1 MNSKSNQVELLAPA
15 GTPEK
20 LEIAV
25 HYGADAVYLAGRD
38 FSLRN
43 FSANFSLADMQA
55 ARRLTR
61 DNGMRMYVAVN
72 IYSRDS
78 EAQAIA
84 DYLASLES
92 VEPDALIVADP
103 AIFMQARRLLP

>member
-1 MNSKSNQVELLAPA
+1 MIANENSVELLAPA

-20 LEIAV
+20 LEIAL

-43 FSANFSLADMQA
+43 FSANFSLADMRA

-61 DNGMRMYVAVN
+61 ENGVRMYVAVN
-72 IYSRDS
+72 IYSRNS
-78 EAQAIA
+78 EAR
-84 DYLASLES
+84 
-92 VEPDALIVADP
+92 P
-103 AIFMQARRLLP
+103 

>member
-1 MNSKSNQVELLAPA
+1 MRVKPTKVELLAPA

-20 LEIAV
+20 LEIAM
-25 HYGADAVYLAGRD
+25 HYGADAVYLAGKD

-43 FSANFSLADMQA
+43 FSANFSLEEMQA

-61 DNGMRMYVAVN
+61 EKGVRMYVAVN

-78 EAQAIA
+78 EARAIA
-84 DYLASLES
+84 DYLASLATQS
-92 VEPDALIVADP
+92 NRTP
-103 AIFMQARRLLP
+103 

>member
-1 MNSKSNQVELLAPA
+1 MTPPNLPKIELLVPA

-20 LEIAV
+20 LEIAI

-43 FSANFSLADMQA
+43 LSANFSRPEMLA

-61 DNGMRMYVAVN
+61 DHGIRMYVAVN

-78 EAQAIA
+78 EIGAIA
-84 DYLASLES
+84 DYLDFLAE
-92 VEPDALIVADP
+92 VAPDA
-103 AIFMQARRLLP
+103 